1 MMRSP
6 MHAALIALALLAPA
20 IALAPS
26 TARAQEGLGEDVE
39 PEAVGGPD
47 YEEQAVGADS
57 FGMDEAVEAHGTAQH
72 DEGASGPS
80 HGDTEHETDHG
91 AAGIEGDH
99 AGEMH
104 TTAAGDHG
112 EHGDHGEE
120 GHGAGAHGDGHDT
133 SINTLELA
141 GSFVNFGIWLALLV
155 LMLRKPLS
163 EFLRNRRASVVEG
176 MEEAKRVKEEAEAKH
191 KEYSERIENLDAE
204 LERLREEMRRAGQE
218 ERERIVA
225 AANEKAAKMREE
237 ARFLVDQQMKQLRV
251 DLTREAVEAAVQTAE
266 ALLAKQTTVSDQER
280 LANDYLATLKAS
292 LKQKIEEKR
301 L

>member
-1 MMRSP
+1 MRSS
-6 MHAALIALALLAPA
+6 LIALLLV
-20 IALAPS
+20 LASPS
-26 TARAQEGLGEDVE
+26 ISLAQGEE
-39 PEAVGGPD
+39 YEQEAVGGPE
-47 YEEQAVGADS
+47 YEAEAVGA
-57 FGMDEAVEAHGTAQH
+57 EAVEAAEEHGVQQ
-72 DEGASGPS
+72 DEGV
-80 HGDTEHETDHG
+80 
-91 AAGIEGDH
+91 

-104 TTAAGDHG
+104 TTTVVHEDGEHAAAEHG
-112 EHGDHGEE
+112 EHGAAEHGEHGEE
-120 GHGAGAHGDGHDT
+120 GHGAGAHGEGHDA
-133 SINTLELA
+133 SINMLELS

-191 KEYSERIENLDAE
+191 REYSERIENLDAE
-204 LERLREEMRRAGQE
+204 LERLRDEMRRAGQE

-225 AANEKAAKMREE
+225 AANDKAAKMREE

-251 DLTREAVEAAVQTAE
+251 DLTREAVEAAVATAE
-266 ALLAKQTTVSDQER
+266 ALLTKQTSAADQER